1 MLITPPF
8 PLSFAP
14 AFDVFNKNGKEEAPS
29 VGGSGQTWA
38 KFLEFLEKNGATIC
52 PSSTWQKWPALI
64 FRLTMPALPPSFL
77 QPRSCLICTVD
88 RAFSPIIDLQQQRET
103 LFSWPSRG
111 FNPVSTLRGSLYV
124 CIFHSFQHSRRHRD
138 FTVAESYDASS
149 SNSDSLSMTIPPSI
163 DRSSIP
169 EESYLAESKWWFRLI
184 SIKKL
189 FFLPLVSGKFIYFA
203 SLVRGKGKGGSV
215 KKIFSRGWERRG
227 RCVCG
232 KSSLREINAEPGA
245 FFLLRRERDENWK
258 TNKLVGMPEEIN
270 ERVYTRCAFDT
281 WQE

>member
-1 MLITPPF
+1 MPLPP
-8 PLSFAP
+8 L
-14 AFDVFNKNGKEEAPS
+14 
-29 VGGSGQTWA
+29 
-38 KFLEFLEKNGATIC
+38 
-52 PSSTWQKWPALI
+52 STWQKWPALI

-103 LFSWPSRG
+103 LFSWSSRG

-169 EESYLAESKWWFRLI
+169 EESYLAESKWRFRLI

-189 FFLPLVSGKFIYFA
+189 FFLPSRLWKIYFA
-203 SLVRGKGKGGSV
+203 FLVRGKGKGDRL
-215 KKIFSRGWERRG
+215 KKYFRADGKEGEDASAESRAFAKLTRSPELSFFFDAREMKIERPTNWLACRKKLMNAFTRGVHLIPDKNNKKKKRKFSPFWWY
-227 RCVCG
+227 VPWTLY
-232 KSSLREINAEPGA
+232 S
-245 FFLLRRERDENWK
+245 
-258 TNKLVGMPEEIN
+258 
-270 ERVYTRCAFDT
+270 
-281 WQE
+281 